1 MMGILFFTA
10 VVVAAVDQLTKL
22 MVVSRLRGDRT
33 IRLRWV
39 AIRRVKNSRASK
51 LTSTRTML
59 LTLWIAEV
67 LVVVMLI
74 RTVPALSADLSQVGL
89 GTVLGGVTGNMFDR
103 IWRAGVIDF
112 VDLKVWPVF
121 NLADA
126 GIVAGVCWVAILL
139 LQ

>member
-39 AIRRVKNSRASK
+39 AIRRVKNSKASK